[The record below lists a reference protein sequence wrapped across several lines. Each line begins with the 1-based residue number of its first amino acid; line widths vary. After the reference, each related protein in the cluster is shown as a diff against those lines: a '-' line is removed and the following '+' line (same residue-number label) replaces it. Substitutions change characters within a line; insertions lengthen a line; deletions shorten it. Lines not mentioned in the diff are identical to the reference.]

1 MTTSTL
7 AINVPLIGSITQL
20 DTVDYYF
27 IDISNATATLQHVNT
42 STFKILDVFPN
53 PVSDNANFQFVIG
66 KSENISFYILDMFGN
81 IVDEKKINS
90 NYGVNKFD
98 VDISKLPTGI
108 YTYCFKNSNTLISK
122 KLIVSNF

>member
-7 AINVPLIGSITQL
+7 AINVPLFGTYTQE
-20 DTVDYYF
+20 DTVDYFF
-27 IDISNATATLQHVNT
+27 IDISNATATMEYINP

-53 PVSDNANFQFVIG
+53 PVSDVANFQFVIG
-66 KSENISFYILDMFGN
+66 KSENISFYILDMLGN

-98 VDISKLPTGI
+98 IDISKLPTGI